1 MALFQ
6 YWNRLREGR
15 RAPTRAEIEPADI
28 KTLLADT
35 FILERDARKE
45 AIFRLAGTRLCA
57 IYGRELKGF
66 SFVSLWREK
75 DRDLAGR
82 LADAGF
88 AAKSVSVTSFD
99 GISRSGEVNPFE
111 LLILPLDGGQEHPR
125 CLGMVTAAAKPY
137 WLGADPIVEL
147 RIDGVRFID
156 PDREPF
162 LADKTSDAA
171 PLFGNNGRN
180 AAGPGGHGRQ
190 IRHLMVL
197 DGGRRKPD

>member
-1 MALFQ
+1 
-6 YWNRLREGR
+6 
-15 RAPTRAEIEPADI
+15 
-28 KTLLADT
+28 
-35 FILERDARKE
+35 
-45 AIFRLAGTRLCA
+45 
-57 IYGRELKGF
+57 
-66 SFVSLWREK
+66 
-75 DRDLAGR
+75 
-82 LADAGF
+82 
-88 AAKSVSVTSFD
+88 
-99 GISRSGEVNPFE
+99 
-111 LLILPLDGGQEHPR
+111 
-125 CLGMVTAAAKPY
+125 MVTAAAKPY
-137 WLGADPIVEL
+137 WLGADPIVES